1 MRISTPVFAL
11 SLFCL
16 LLLGTDYGYAQA
28 KKRRQLEAKKGE
40 SLKKIEET
48 NRILNQTREK
58 KAASLTQLNLIKQKI
73 KVQEV
78 LIQTMNEEINY
89 LDVEIKE
96 SESIIL
102 ALDRDMKALKEEYA
116 RMVVIAYKYS
126 SSFDKLAYMF
136 SAENF
141 RQMANRYQYFKQYS
155 AIRSNQ
161 VEQIEAVSATLE
173 RERARLL
180 KRRNEKARLAGIK
193 TVEARNLSQAKSQH
207 DNMLIELSSKE
218 KQLREELEE
227 SKKSVL
233 KLEKLIVDLIEE
245 ERRKAI
251 EAAKKAEAE
260 AKKAATIA
268 AKKSNTTSKSS
279 SASKS
284 SSSKST
290 AALKELN
297 TNVALSSSFA
307 GNKGKLPWPVN
318 KGRVAQHFGKQA
330 HPVLKGVFIE
340 NLGVD
345 IATVA
350 EEPVKAVFGG
360 KVLTVAQVPGMNY
373 VVMIQHGEYFTVY
386 AKLKSVTVST
396 GQAVE
401 RNTILGQVYTDK
413 GNSSEVQFQI
423 WRNEEKLDP
432 ESWLYNK

>member
-1 MRISTPVFAL
+1 MRN
-11 SLFCL
+11 SLPLYIFILIFL
-16 LLLGTDYGYAQA
+16 LLVGSGNLYAQT

-58 KAASLTQLNLIKQKI
+58 KEASLTQLNLIKQKI

-89 LDVEIKE
+89 MDIEIKE
-96 SESIIL
+96 SETIIM
-102 ALDRDMKALKEEYA
+102 ALDRDLKALKEEYA
-116 RMVVIAYKYS
+116 RMVVIAHKYS

-141 RQMANRYQYFKQYS
+141 RQMVNRYQYFKQYS

-161 VEQIEAVSATLE
+161 VEQIEAVSVTLE
-173 RERARLL
+173 RERTRLL
-180 KRRNEKARLAGIK
+180 KRRNEKAKLAGIK

-207 DNMLIELSSKE
+207 DEMLKELSSKE
-218 KQLREELEE
+218 KQLHQELEE

-245 ERRKAI
+245 ERKKAI
-251 EAAKKAEAE
+251 AAAKKAEAD
-260 AKKAATIA
+260 AKKAADA
-268 AKKSNTTSKSS
+268 AKKNPS
-279 SASKS
+279 SAASKAATT
-284 SSSKST
+284 KSN

-297 TNVALSSSFA
+297 TNVALSSNFA
-307 GNKGKLPWPVN
+307 NNKGKLPWPVD
-318 KGRVAQHFGKQA
+318 KGRVSQHFGRQA

-386 AKLKSVTVST
+386 AKLKSVTVTT
-396 GQAVE
+396 GQTIE
-401 RNTILGQVYTDK
+401 RNTTLGQVYTDK
-413 GNSSEVQFQI
+413 GNASEVQFQI
-423 WRNEEKLDP
+423 WKNEEKLDP
-432 ESWLYNK
+432 ETWLYNK